1 MKKHLLIGSALLVA
15 ISAFSQ
21 NGKLAKPNGIIQI
34 SPKKIDFKE
43 GGSTNST
50 TFTGPIKKAK
60 PAINSNQKVSAV
72 AVNMF
77 TGSMNVFGYIVSQ
90 SDPLQYNPGVNAV
103 SFVARKNGTYT
114 ASSNSN
120 SGTIVGLYSTN
131 LGSTWNETCLWAN
144 GANLAR
150 YPNGGIWNPLGNT
163 NINNAYIV
171 GSGPYTTGSTWDGNW
186 YASKQITTPGNT
198 TPGTDQQSVTNA
210 STTLKKHEFSRYAF
224 TTIDGGFARSIAL
237 VANDANSTAAGPSGF
252 GMRGAAMVKGQFNA
266 GAFVWSVDSFCPPV
280 NSNTAGTKL
289 LTSTPI
295 QAWSENGAVGYV
307 VLVGSRAGTNAQMSG
322 YQPIVYITTNSG
334 TSWSLLPANDF
345 ANPIDFKGV
354 WDRLYPINSNTAIIC
369 PNFSGS
375 EGFDA
380 TVDIN
385 GQLHIATMAYGHIST
400 HVDTLGYRN
409 VFGTEQYSYGNTG
422 PFDYPIIYDF
432 YTKTSGGWDYH
443 MVDSMGTEGPS
454 GTSGQPGY
462 GSNPWSDGSGAKMD
476 LDARI
481 QISRT
486 PDGSKIFYSWTE
498 SDSTV
503 AGVKWNI
510 YPDIMMKGFDVVAKK
525 VTPRINVTMGVANM
539 NSDAYYQYMSTK
551 AANTAGCYEIPFT
564 ITRNATLNGG
574 VNVDTWYVSGAQ
586 ACPSNFTLNPMSP
599 KGLGVGV
606 ANASTVNFEVLNFP
620 NPANAATTIV
630 VGLKDASNFEVVL
643 YNSIGQMVDT
653 YKVNGQVGSNE
664 INIDLSSFNSGVY
677 FYNVKVGNSVVTKK
691 LVIQ

>member
-1 MKKHLLIGSALLVA
+1 MKKYLLFGSAFIVA
-15 ISAFSQ
+15 MSAYSQ
-21 NGKLAKPNGIIQI
+21 NAKLTKPSGIIQI
-34 SPKKIDFKE
+34 SPKKLDFKE

-50 TFTGPIKKAK
+50 TFTGPVKKAK
-60 PAINSNQKVSAV
+60 PSINSNLKTSAV
-72 AVNMF
+72 AVNPF
-77 TGSMNVFGYIVSQ
+77 TGSMNVFGYLVSQ

-103 SFVARKNGTYT
+103 SFVARKSSTYT

-131 LGSTWNETCLWAN
+131 LGTTWDETCMWTNAT
-144 GANLAR
+144 NLAR
-150 YPNGGIWNPLGNT
+150 YPNGGIWNPLGNS

-171 GSGPYTTGSTWDGNW
+171 GSGPITAGAWDGNW
-186 YASKQITTPGNT
+186 YASKQLSV
-198 TPGTDQQSVTNA
+198 PGTNSPGVDQQSHMDATP
-210 STTLKKHEFSRYAF
+210 TIKKHAMSRYTFA
-224 TTIDGGFARSIAL
+224 TIDGGFARSMATI
-237 VANDANSTAAGPSGF
+237 VNDINNTSSNLGYGL
-252 GMRGAAMVKGQFNA
+252 RGAAMVKGQFNA
-266 GAFVWSVDSFCPPV
+266 GAFVWSVDSFVPPV
-280 NSNTAGTKL
+280 NNRTDGSKL
-289 LTSTPI
+289 IYGVPI
-295 QAWSENGAVGYV
+295 QAWSENGNVGYV
-307 VLVGSRAGTNAQMSG
+307 VILGSRAGTPPQMSG

-334 TSWSLLPANDF
+334 ASWSLLPAKDF
-345 ANPIDFKGV
+345 TCEFRGLT
-354 WDRLYPINSNTAIIC
+354 DRLYPINSNSTIIC

-380 TVDIN
+380 TVDMN
-385 GQLHIATMAYGHIST
+385 GQLHLASMVYGHTST
-400 HVDTLGYRN
+400 HVDTLNYRN

-432 YTKTSGGWDYH
+432 YTTLSGGWDYH

-481 QISRT
+481 QISRSV
-486 PDGSKIFYSWTE
+486 DGSKIFYSWTE

-510 YPDIMMKGFDVVAKK
+510 YPDLMMKGYDVTSKM
-525 VTPRINVTMGVANM
+525 VTPRMNLTMGVANM
-539 NSDAYYQYMSTK
+539 NSDAYYQYMSNK
-551 AANTAGCYEIPFT
+551 AVNTTGCFEVPFT
-564 ITRNATLNGG
+564 IARNSTLNGG
-574 VNVDTWYVSGAQ
+574 IDVDTWYISGAQ
-586 ACPSNFTLNPMSP
+586 ACPTSFSIAAMSP
-599 KGLGVGV
+599 KQSCITALQDKE
-606 ANASTVNFEVLNFP
+606 SLNFEVLNFP

-630 VGLKDASNFEVVL
+630 VGLQNASNFEVVL

-653 YKVNGQVGSNE
+653 YKVNGHVGSNE
-664 INIDLSSFNSGVY
+664 INIDLSSFNSGIY